1 MAEPCLHILEI
12 RPATGFLPNSTSAKP
27 EFLTKCLM
35 KTVSVAREL
44 LRPFFFPF
52 INLRYGRDGHTFD
65 GGKRIFL
72 KDGRTHK
79 VHWNVNES
87 PHGRQ
92 LVMNAYKGTVRVVS
106 VEIRYH

>member
-1 MAEPCLHILEI
+1 VA
-12 RPATGFLPNSTSAKP
+12 
-27 EFLTKCLM
+27 
-35 KTVSVAREL
+35 SVTAVVQRIGGGADT
-44 LRPFFFPF
+44 F

-65 GGKRIFL
+65 GGKRVFL
-72 KDGRTHK
+72 KDGRTHQ